1 MRRYEVKVARRSL
14 GIKTDNSKKLQE
26 EKGGMELQ
34 SSVHAEVKAVATEL
48 RCINQGSL
56 CCSTTLHPPHCSD
69 LEHGSN

>member
-1 MRRYEVKVARRSL
+1 M
-14 GIKTDNSKKLQE
+14 QE

-56 CCSTTLHPPHCSD
+56 CCSTAPRCTHRTALTWSMD
-69 LEHGSN
+69 RTKLSFL